1 MVEVPLA
8 YGEGTLTASLP
19 ERTVVVGARESRPV
33 PRQTEAERRQRIRQ
47 ALAAPLGMPRLRDL
61 ARPGMRVVIAF
72 DDPTV
77 RGSGDVRQLIIEECL
92 EELTSAG
99 VDERNVLLLCA
110 NALHRKFTHE
120 ELASVLGSSL
130 VERFHDR
137 LRCHDAEDEGDI
149 LPLGTT
155 PSGYYV
161 DVNRTAAEADL
172 CIYVNAGCVMGFSGG
187 WKSIAVGLSTWRSIR
202 ATHHPDGMSMS
213 VRDNRMHRVLDEI
226 GATLEA
232 RLGKRFF
239 KVETVM
245 DSPHAVGGIWAGGVS
260 ETRAAALALL
270 QERHPPRR
278 SAVPLKADV
287 VVYGVADTSPYAV
300 FARPNPILTL
310 ISSGLGYQGGY
321 IEALGK
327 PGCTVIMATPVRD
340 EWDLDHHPSYR
351 EVWERVLSVTRDAY
365 VIDREFAERFAR
377 RADYIQRYRNGVA
390 FHPVHGILATH
401 PLRRL
406 RHAGRVIV
414 AGPADQHIPRHLGF
428 DVAPTVEEAVAMA
441 EREHGEQCSIVAIGV
456 AGAAAVAPQAAKLRG
471 DG

>member
-1 MVEVPLA
+1 MVDVPLA
-8 YGEGTLTASLP
+8 YGEGTLVASLP
-19 ERTVVVGARESRPV
+19 DRTVVIGAAGARPA
-33 PRQTEAERRQRIRQ
+33 PRQSEAERRRRIRQ
-47 ALAAPLGMPRLRDL
+47 ALAAPLGMPRLREL

-77 RGSGDVRQLIIEECL
+77 RGSGDIRKLIIEECL
-92 EELTSAG
+92 DELTSAG

-120 ELASVLGSSL
+120 ELASVLGPEL
-130 VERFHDR
+130 VERFRHR
-137 LRCHDAEDEGDI
+137 LRCHDAEDEADI
-149 LPLGTT
+149 LSLGTT

-226 GATLEA
+226 GAVLEA

-245 DSPHAVGGIWAGGVS
+245 DSPHALGGIWAGGVS
-260 ETRAAALALL
+260 ETRAAALELL

-278 SAVPLKADV
+278 AAAPVRADV
-287 VVYGVADTSPYAV
+287 VVYGVADASPYAV

-327 PGCTVIMATPVRD
+327 PGCTVIMATPVRE
-340 EWDLDHHPSYR
+340 EWDLEHHPSYR
-351 EVWERVLSVTRDAY
+351 EVWERVLPVTRDAY
-365 VIDREFAERFAR
+365 VIDREYAERFAKR
-377 RADYIQRYRNGVA
+377 SDYIERYRHGVA

-414 AGPADQHIPRHLGF
+414 ARPADPHVPAHLGF
-428 DVAPTVEEAVAMA
+428 DAAETVEEAVKMA
-441 EREHGEQCSIVAIGV
+441 ERTHGDNCSIVAIGA
-456 AGAAAVAPQAAKLRG
+456 AGAAAIAPQSEKLRG